1 MTAPE
6 DLPSP
11 SARASVLDLD
21 ALLRLPWDELEA
33 LARDRGLE
41 YDSAAL
47 PEHLARLI
55 FDNPKPSAASR
66 RAKSN
71 RDKGNTTE
79 RDLAKWLRTWY
90 PEAERS
96 VAAGFKVASDSG
108 RGQDRGDIRDAC
120 VPEHPIVWQV
130 KNVTGSHPN
139 GLAGKA
145 LVQFLVACR
154 QQRDAAKAE
163 LGLLVEKRSG
173 HASPAAWF
181 VHLDARELAALIYR
195 RFFPCTVAPHE
206 GARGPVRML
215 LGDLMPILVRAGF
228 APVPVTEEPTA

>member
-1 MTAPE
+1 MTTDQEFIDRVAAADATQERAEVSAILAEPE
-6 DLPSP
+6 GPST
-11 SARASVLDLD
+11 
-21 ALLRLPWDELEA
+21 
-33 LARDRGLE
+33 
-41 YDSAAL
+41 
-47 PEHLARLI
+47 
-55 FDNPKPSAASR
+55 ASR

-96 VAAGFKVASDSG
+96 VAAGFKTAADPS
-108 RGQDRGDIRDAC
+108 RGQDRGDIRDAF
-120 VPEHPIVWQV
+120 VPGHPIVWQV

-145 LVQFLVACR
+145 LIQFLVACR
-154 QQRDAAKAE
+154 MQRDAAKAE
-163 LGLLVEKRSG
+163 LGLLVEKRAG

-181 VHLDARELAALIYR
+181 VHLDAAELGALIYR
-195 RFFPCTVAPHE
+195 RFFACHVVPVT

-215 LGDLMPILVRAGF
+215 LGDLMPILERAGF
-228 APVPVTEEPTA
+228 APVPVTEETA

>member
-1 MTAPE
+1 MTAVE
-6 DLPSP
+6 DVVAGTAQVYP
-11 SARASVLDLD
+11 AIDVAE
-21 ALLRLPWDELEA
+21 ELEA
-33 LARDRGLE
+33 AG
-41 YDSAAL
+41 AA
-47 PEHLARLI
+47 ER
-55 FDNPKPSAASR
+55 SR

-96 VAAGFKVASDSG
+96 VAAGFKTAKDPS
-108 RGQDRGDIRDAC
+108 RGQDRGDIRDGYL
-120 VPEHPIVWQV
+120 PLHPIVWQV

-145 LVQFLVACR
+145 LIQFLVACR
-154 QQRDAAKAE
+154 MQRDAAKAD
-163 LGLLVEKRSG
+163 LGLLVEKRLG

-181 VHLDARELAALIYR
+181 VHLDAAELGALIYR
-195 RFFPCTVAPHE
+195 RFFACHVVPVT

-215 LGDLMPILVRAGF
+215 LGDLMPILERAGF
-228 APVPVTEEPTA
+228 APVPMTEETA